1 MRQLIATAAIAAA
14 TLLVSAPAAQAGP
27 PHGDGGH
34 IHHVHTGI
42 GGCVQLDQHT
52 FLREARGLHRGAEES
67 GFEQGVW
74 HGPCH

>member
-1 MRQLIATAAIAAA
+1 MRKTIIIIVAG
-14 TLLVSAPAAQAGP
+14 LLVSVASVASAGP

-34 IHHVHTGI
+34 IHHVHTPS
-42 GGCVQLDQHT
+42 GCVQLDQVT
-52 FLREARGLHRGAEES
+52 WYAEDRGLHEGASSS